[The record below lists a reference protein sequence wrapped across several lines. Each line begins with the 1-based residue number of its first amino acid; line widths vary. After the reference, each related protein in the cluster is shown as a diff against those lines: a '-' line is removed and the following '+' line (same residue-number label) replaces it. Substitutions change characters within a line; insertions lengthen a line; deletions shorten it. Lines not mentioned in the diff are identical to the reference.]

1 VLRWLLRP
9 AVGVQCLALLGTG
22 LGPRGRRGPGG
33 CRALGAGLR
42 RGEARPGGLKT
53 RLRRRLSPG
62 RVGHLTLL

>member
-1 VLRWLLRP
+1 LGAVLRWLLRS

-22 LGPRGRRGPGG
+22 LLGRRG

>member
-22 LGPRGRRGPGG
+22 LGPWGPRG